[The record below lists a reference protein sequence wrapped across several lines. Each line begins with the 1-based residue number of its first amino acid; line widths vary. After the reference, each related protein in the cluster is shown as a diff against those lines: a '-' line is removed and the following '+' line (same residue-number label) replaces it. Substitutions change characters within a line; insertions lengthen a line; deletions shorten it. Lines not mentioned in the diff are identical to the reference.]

1 MAEDVT
7 RVRSPA
13 KYRRYSLRS
22 ALISGTFLPPPPVL
36 PARPPTIITIII
48 SGIINMYGDSCLVPP
63 ATMMAIMP
71 SMAPPIT

>member
-1 MAEDVT
+1 M
-7 RVRSPA
+7 
-13 KYRRYSLRS
+13 
-22 ALISGTFLPPPPVL
+22 L